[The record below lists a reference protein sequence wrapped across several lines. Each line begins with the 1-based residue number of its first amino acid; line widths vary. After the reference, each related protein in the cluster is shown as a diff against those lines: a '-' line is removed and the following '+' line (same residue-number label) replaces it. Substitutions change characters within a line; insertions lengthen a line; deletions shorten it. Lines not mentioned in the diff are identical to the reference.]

1 MPPVKTETI
10 SFRSLAA
17 KHAPPFQIRWR
28 GMIGKHFTA
37 YRPAARWPTPFHQ
50 CLASGSVRRCKRE
63 AALCTAGM
71 TPIYQVKSH
80 FGAQGRLARI
90 TEAAMLW
97 RAATEGPAAFYRS
110 AAEGTAV
117 GRMMNALSEV
127 VSPIRRE
134 ANAAKLGGC
143 SLANATAQSFED
155 RAGTFGRVIVTF
167 LCAKS
172 RSRIEGHVIKTNA
185 LRVPVK
191 RKGRKSICD
200 RQDGD
205 TIVSLKAGKRGFQ
218 QFIDFDCQGPQLS
231 PFL

>member
-1 MPPVKTETI
+1 
-10 SFRSLAA
+10 
-17 KHAPPFQIRWR
+17 
-28 GMIGKHFTA
+28 
-37 YRPAARWPTPFHQ
+37 
-50 CLASGSVRRCKRE
+50 
-63 AALCTAGM
+63 
-71 TPIYQVKSH
+71 
-80 FGAQGRLARI
+80 
-90 TEAAMLW
+90 MLW

-110 AAEGTAV
+110 AAKGTAV

-134 ANAAKLGGC
+134 ADAAKLGGC

-155 RAGTFGRVIVTF
+155 RAATFGRVIVTF

-191 RKGRKSICD
+191 L
-200 RQDGD
+200 RQDSD

-231 PFL
+231 PFFRNRRSVHLQSLN